1 MSKRSF
7 STIAFLVAG
16 MLSTANALE
25 VRPLAQIQIPGKD
38 KIAWENHGKKDDM
51 KVDADLVFEIGTEL
65 LANTDYVRYG
75 IGLAYKSAQ
84 KKGDVTAAPATIPVW
99 LSASFGL
106 VNKQAMF
113 QPYAVARVGTL
124 APLTGNG
131 HWWESPLNYM
141 VEGGAGVVFPYNIG
155 LEVVYDYSSL
165 KKSFKSNETEFR
177 VSSGRVGIQLSV
189 GINLGGDDSAKPA
202 ENSEQTNT
210 AVIESSESSEPESS
224 DSESNDSYTDP
235 YAEPEQA
242 SETDSTATSET
253 PSEPAE
259 AAVPA
264 ESTSDT
270 ATTETVE
277 ESPEIEADS
286 AATEAAES
294 ASEPASETV
303 TEPEPEPEAAPA
315 PVEEPKPAATKT
327 AKKSSKKSTKKAA
340 KKSAKKSTKK
350 TSKKT
355 TKKKK

>member
-1 MSKRSF
+1 MFKRSF
-7 STIAFLVAG
+7 SSIAFLVAG

-106 VNKQAMF
+106 FNKQAMF
-113 QPYAVARVGTL
+113 QPYAVARFGTL

-131 HWWESPLNYM
+131 NWWESPLNYM

-242 SETDSTATSET
+242 TGTDSTATSET
-253 PSEPAE
+253 PSEPTE
-259 AAVPA
+259 STEPA
-264 ESTSDT
+264 ES
-270 ATTETVE
+270 VN
-277 ESPEIEADS
+277 DS
-286 AATEAAES
+286 AATEATEETPSEEAVAET
-294 ASEPASETV
+294 EPAAEETAEAAEPA
-303 TEPEPEPEAAPA
+303 EPEPEPEAAPA

-327 AKKSSKKSTKKAA
+327 TKKSSKKSTKKAA